1 MHPVLAPASVQRIL
15 VRVLSIGWGCHVE
28 VTSLM
33 EVESLPLQE
42 ASVAPSQSKMQEAPT
57 ALGNSHNTKSLI
69 GLDTLDPKHQRKFT
83 AFYVCLLILFYSNYL
98 MSNAI
103 DFFHLYCTRSS
114 QELEEDVA
122 NSSRILPRTSSSTA
136 LSELLEGLRKK
147 RAGWDKSSEV
157 DEGSTVSVPIYQ
169 PTAASS
175 LRRRT
180 LAHSPET
187 DDGLA
192 DAGHPGILKVPSSLL
207 PHASSL
213 RSLSEST
220 PTASSATSTMSK
232 VNRFGSSV
240 LSSMQ
245 TSNLLIPEEWEG
257 DTAVKTLSALGT
269 QHPIRHRLFKGLTAE
284 GDGEDLLGSEPLVFQ
299 NRQLLEKSKTDKERV
314 GSNLGDINSVIA
326 PAIRRSQS
334 ISSLTSSSSRGGQR
348 RALSVH
354 FGELPRSRAL
364 CKDSDSDSS
373 DSEGSQQQIGPQE
386 KRLEAEGSEGDISSV
401 MKKYLKKS
409 EVD

>member
-1 MHPVLAPASVQRIL
+1 
-15 VRVLSIGWGCHVE
+15 
-28 VTSLM
+28 
-33 EVESLPLQE
+33 
-42 ASVAPSQSKMQEAPT
+42 
-57 ALGNSHNTKSLI
+57 
-69 GLDTLDPKHQRKFT
+69 
-83 AFYVCLLILFYSNYL
+83 
-98 MSNAI
+98 MSNSI

-114 QELEEDVA
+114 QELEDDLT

-157 DEGSTVSVPIYQ
+157 DECSTVSLPIYQ

-175 LRRRT
+175 LRRRAV
-180 LAHSPET
+180 AHSPDT
-187 DDGLA
+187 DDSLA
-192 DAGHPGILKVPSSLL
+192 ETGHPGILKMPSPLL
-207 PHASSL
+207 PRASSL

-220 PTASSATSTMSK
+220 PAASSATSTMSK

-257 DTAVKTLSALGT
+257 DTAVKTLPALGT
-269 QHPIRHRLFKGLTAE
+269 HHPIRRRLFKDLTAE
-284 GDGEDLLGSEPLVFQ
+284 GGGEDLLGSEPLVFQ
-299 NRQLLEKSKTDKERV
+299 NRQLLGNSKTDKERV
-314 GSNLGDINSVIA
+314 GRDLGDINSVIV

-354 FGELPRSRAL
+354 FGELPPSRGL